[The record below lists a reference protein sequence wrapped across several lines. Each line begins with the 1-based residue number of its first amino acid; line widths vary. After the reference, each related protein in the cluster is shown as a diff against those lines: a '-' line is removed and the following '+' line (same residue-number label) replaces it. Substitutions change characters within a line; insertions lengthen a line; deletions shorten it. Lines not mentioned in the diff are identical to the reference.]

1 MNTLGRKGK
10 PCQDWLDANLPTSE
24 PLIETKRAAFL
35 CLQENPLTTDSC
47 STQERMKQQTSVSDM
62 AFNSIEELP
71 IMRSLTKCLPWISLA
86 NVLLY
91 GSETWITYKRWERLL
106 NSFHM
111 KCLMRN
117 LGLSWQD
124 RTPYSVI
131 LQRARVPIMYTLL
144 SKRCLRCLGHFRR
157 MEDDNWE
164 TLAMDRSA
172 WKLSLQKG
180 IMEADSKR
188 GSDTAA
194 KRAKRSQATPAT
206 SYMYICTTCG
216 RACNSHVGH
225 YSHRRRYPPRR
236 QTK

>member
-1 MNTLGRKGK
+1 MNTFGRKGK

-47 STQERMKQQTSVSDM
+47 STQERMKQRT
-62 AFNSIEELP
+62 A
-71 IMRSLTKCLPWISLA
+71 
-86 NVLLY
+86 
-91 GSETWITYKRWERLL
+91 ETWITYKRQERLL

-111 KCLMRN
+111 RCLMRI

-131 LQRARVPIMYTLL
+131 LQRARVPIMYPLL
-144 SKRCLRCLGHFRR
+144 SNRCLHCLGHFRR

-194 KRAKRSQATPAT
+194 KRAKRRQHHTSAPHVAEPAT
-206 SYMYICTTCG
+206 HM
-216 RACNSHVGH
+216 
-225 YSHRRRYPPRR
+225 
-236 QTK
+236 

>member
-1 MNTLGRKGK
+1 MQTGTGEKSENKFSAALSQGMYNGIKKALGPSVKK
-10 PCQDWLDANLPTSE
+10 TA
-24 PLIETKRAAFL
+24 PLEHMTRWVEHYSDFYS
-35 CLQENPLTTDSC
+35 QE
-47 STQERMKQQTSVSDM
+47 TSVSDM
-62 AFNSIEELP
+62 AFTSIKELP

-91 GSETWITYKRWERLL
+91 GSETWITYKRQERLL

-111 KCLMRN
+111 RCLMRI

-131 LQRARVPIMYTLL
+131 LQRARVPIMYPLL
-144 SKRCLRCLGHFRR
+144 SKRCLHCLGHFRR

-194 KRAKRSQATPAT
+194 KRAKRRQATPAT
-206 SYMYICTTCG
+206 SYICTTCG